1 MDSTAFSPRM
11 TRAKKR
17 VISMLLALLMCSPAF
32 VSCANSSGD
41 GGEHDA
47 PTAANTA
54 DDSANTAADA
64 VEETAA
70 DENTDSNGYLL
81 DSLPE
86 LDFGGQTVNLLYW
99 SDVENQEFEADEF
112 TGEIVNDAIYQRN
125 ITVEDRL
132 SIKYNW
138 IGTPGNGGNINAYM
152 GKVRDSHVAG
162 DNAYDIL
169 AAYSR
174 SIASCL
180 VNGLLTNLESAPY
193 IDYEKPWWPDNLMS
207 ESMINN
213 HLYFVSGDISTNVLH
228 MMYCVYFNK
237 NLIEDY
243 GLENPQDLVMENKWT
258 IDKLIEMTGNAYIDM
273 NGNGKTDVDDRYGFT
288 ITSFHNDAFY
298 TGSDLKLVEKDPE
311 NVLIISEDFY
321 SEKTI
326 DLLAKLGPWEATSDV
341 YQADDYEKP
350 FTEGRAIFNIN
361 RAHYASKALRD
372 SELSYGIVPVP
383 KYDENQEN
391 YRTVM
396 GNPVTLYGVTIN
408 CQIKDVCAAVL
419 ECMGSN
425 GYRMT
430 TPAIFENNM
439 KKKYSADDVNAQ
451 MYDVV
456 RESVSFELGRFFNTF
471 LSNITDIFFAEV
483 VANNQTWA
491 STSGRYRKVLTKQM
505 ETVVKKIVENE
516 GNL

>member
-1 MDSTAFSPRM
+1 MNFATSTRTAG
-11 TRAKKR
+11 AKR
-17 VISMLLALLMCSPAF
+17 RLVSFLLALLMCSPAF
-32 VSCANSSGD
+32 VSCANSQTN
-41 GGEHDA
+41 GGETENQTSDM
-47 PTAANTA
+47 TA
-54 DDSANTAADA
+54 DPASDSTEAENPEA
-64 VEETAA
+64 AA
-70 DENTDSNGYLL
+70 DENTDANGYLL

-86 LDFGGQTVNLLYW
+86 LNFNGQTVNLLYW
-99 SDVENQEFEADEF
+99 SDVENQEFEAEEF

-125 ITVEDRL
+125 INVEDRL

-180 VNGLLTNLESAPY
+180 VNGLLTNLETAPY
-193 IDYEKPWWPDNLMS
+193 IDYEKPWWPDNLMA
-207 ESMINN
+207 ESTINN

-243 GLENPQDLVMENKWT
+243 GLANPQDLVMENKWT
-258 IDKLIEMTGNAYIDM
+258 IDELIGMTSNAYIDI
-273 NGNGKTDVDDRYGFT
+273 NGNGKTDVGDQFGFT
-288 ITSFHNDAFY
+288 ITNFHNDAFY
-298 TGSDLKLVEKDPE
+298 TGSDLKLVDKDPE
-311 NVLIISEDFY
+311 KVLIISEDFY

-326 DLLAKLGPWEATSDV
+326 DLLAKLGPWEASNDV
-341 YQADDYEKP
+341 YQAGDYETP

-383 KYDENQEN
+383 KYDESQEN
-391 YRTVM
+391 FRTVM
-396 GNPVTLYGVTIN
+396 GNPVTLYGITIN
-408 CQIKDVCAAVL
+408 CQIKDVCSAVL
-419 ECMGSN
+419 ECMGSI
-425 GYRMT
+425 GYRLT

-439 KKKYSADDVNAQ
+439 KKKYSTDDVNAQ
-451 MYDVV
+451 MYDIV

-483 VANNQTWA
+483 ESNNQTWA

-505 ETVVKKIVENE
+505 ETVVKSIVENE